1 MGRACSITV
10 PASALFSSQNLLC
23 SFILLPGPGQ
33 WLLYT
38 SMARGGT
45 QATSPTTLRAKQKFI
60 AHTYTKIPVLFYTF
74 IIIIR

>member
-10 PASALFSSQNLLC
+10 PASAFFSSQNLLC

-60 AHTYTKIPVLFYTF
+60 TYTYTKIPVLFYTF